1 MSDDRRGAHPAIR
14 RALNRADR
22 EGYLRALS
30 DVLTLAKGRDAL
42 ALVAD
47 VRALERLRTPASETL
62 SPTAY
67 QREKVDLP

>member
-1 MSDDRRGAHPAIR
+1 MSDDRRGAHP
-14 RALNRADR
+14 ADR

-47 VRALERLRTPASETL
+47 VRALERLRKPAPETL
-62 SPTAY
+62 NPTAY
-67 QREKVDLP
+67 QREKADPS